1 MTHLKWLNKNTV
13 WYIAVIVLITVGF
26 VGCIK
31 REEYKKTEINVFLAA
46 SLDNVIMDLTE
57 KFNEENPD
65 IKINLNADSSATL
78 LTQIK
83 EGASCDIFFSAAQNQ
98 MNELEEEHLI
108 KEGTRRDVLNNQL
121 VVVTLKNSNTKVTGL
136 SDIEKAESIAL
147 AGANVPVG
155 KYTREALINI
165 GKLEKVEEVSKITT
179 KAISEKLRITEISEQ
194 DNVSKVLL
202 AVAEGSCEV
211 GTIYYSD
218 LYGYEDRLEILETV
232 SHDLT
237 GNVTYPICLVE
248 NEEADEAK
256 KKASEKFYEFILSE
270 EAKKVFEQYYFDTN
284 IE

>member
-26 VGCIK
+26 VGCSK

-108 KEGTRRDVLNNQL
+108 KEGTRRDVLNNQV

-165 GKLEKVEEVSKITT
+165 GKLEKVEDASKITT

-218 LYGYEDRLEILETV
+218 LYEYEDRLEILEMV

>member
-108 KEGTRRDVLNNQL
+108 KEGTRRDVLNNQV

-165 GKLEKVEEVSKITT
+165 GKLEKVEDVSKITT

-218 LYGYEDRLEILETV
+218 LYEYEDRLEILEMV

-270 EAKKVFEQYYFDTN
+270 EAKEVFEQYYFDTN
-284 IE
+284 TE

>member
-26 VGCIK
+26 VGCSK

-108 KEGTRRDVLNNQL
+108 KEGTRRDVLNNQV
-121 VVVTLKNSNTKVTGL
+121 VVVTLKNSNTKVTGYRK
-136 SDIEKAESIAL
+136 SR
-147 AGANVPVG
+147 
-155 KYTREALINI
+155 KYCASRRKCTCWKIYKGSFDKYWKI
-165 GKLEKVEEVSKITT
+165 GKG
-179 KAISEKLRITEISEQ
+179 RR
-194 DNVSKVLL
+194 
-202 AVAEGSCEV
+202 C
-211 GTIYYSD
+211 
-218 LYGYEDRLEILETV
+218 
-232 SHDLT
+232 
-237 GNVTYPICLVE
+237 
-248 NEEADEAK
+248 
-256 KKASEKFYEFILSE
+256 F
-270 EAKKVFEQYYFDTN
+270 
-284 IE
+284 

>member
-108 KEGTRRDVLNNQL
+108 KEGTRRDVLNNQV

-165 GKLEKVEEVSKITT
+165 GKLEKVEDASKITT

-218 LYGYEDRLEILETV
+218 LYEYEDRLEILEMV

>member
-1 MTHLKWLNKNTV
+1 M
-13 WYIAVIVLITVGF
+13 
-26 VGCIK
+26 
-31 REEYKKTEINVFLAA
+31 
-46 SLDNVIMDLTE
+46 
-57 KFNEENPD
+57 
-65 IKINLNADSSATL
+65 
-78 LTQIK
+78 
-83 EGASCDIFFSAAQNQ
+83 
-98 MNELEEEHLI
+98 
-108 KEGTRRDVLNNQL
+108 
-121 VVVTLKNSNTKVTGL
+121 
-136 SDIEKAESIAL
+136 
-147 AGANVPVG
+147 
-155 KYTREALINI
+155 INI
-165 GKLEKVEEVSKITT
+165 GKLEKVEDASKITT

-218 LYGYEDRLEILETV
+218 LYEYEDRLEILEMV